1 MNLLEIRKWFVADS
15 GRLDL
20 MNPDGSDNGADK
32 YINAGQRFLDQL
44 GVVSKRQ
51 AKAYYKIRAGQMDAI
66 LPAARV
72 VENVFVIYN
81 GARFELSKLS
91 ELELHWRHP
100 RLNEIG
106 RGQPQNYLL
115 FTNRGIDNV
124 RADELPINS
133 DQPRISSGR
142 DGKST
147 GLTLVPPPDV
157 DCVIEIM
164 GVYFSTPL
172 EHDSD
177 QSFWSDRF
185 PSTLVKAALY
195 QLEQFFRNT
204 EGANDW
210 LLAVQA
216 DVRLIEMDLVE
227 EESNGINQIW
237 G

>member
-1 MNLLEIRKWFVADS
+1 
-15 GRLDL
+15 
-20 MNPDGSDNGADK
+20 
-32 YINAGQRFLDQL
+32 
-44 GVVSKRQ
+44 
-51 AKAYYKIRAGQMDAI
+51 
-66 LPAARV
+66 
-72 VENVFVIYN
+72 
-81 GARFELSKLS
+81 
-91 ELELHWRHP
+91 
-100 RLNEIG
+100 
-106 RGQPQNYLL
+106 
-115 FTNRGIDNV
+115 
-124 RADELPINS
+124 
-133 DQPRISSGR
+133 
-142 DGKST
+142 
-147 GLTLVPPPDV
+147 
-157 DCVIEIM
+157 M